1 MSMEIRFKVDGDDRM
16 FEDPME
22 LVKHAAFISQSR
34 GGEKLKL
41 MRGVKYKH
49 RKEFKWTSMG
59 GFELPL
65 PATEQGPVA
74 YDDRGVS
81 APSEFQRNVKGI
93 F

>member
-1 MSMEIRFKVDGDDRM
+1 MSNLTIRFKVDGDDKL
-16 FEDPME
+16 FEDPIE
-22 LVKHAAFISQSR
+22 LVRHAAFLSQSR

-49 RKEFKWTSMG
+49 RKDFKWTSMG

-65 PATEQGPVA
+65 PATDMGPIA
-74 YDDRGVS
+74 YDDNGVS
-81 APSEFQRNVKGI
+81 ATSVFQRKET